1 MEIKSL
7 RLKTGEVLACGVE
20 ENLDLE
26 GIQSKRFLT
35 IYKPVLFNS
44 FKFLNPQQQVVETIS
59 MSPFMNT
66 SIDDSFIISSDQVV
80 NICDVRPLA
89 LERYKDY
96 VRYMQQD
103 AEMDYS
109 AMAEEQ
115 DMLDDI
121 ILDAMEEKNHNNLH

>member
-121 ILDAMEEKNHNNLH
+121 ILDAMEEKNHSNLH

>member
-20 ENLDLE
+20 DNLDLE